1 LVNKSELYRLKLRQ
15 LDDWAPFLLRESG
28 LPGPRGNLELAHAV
42 AAEGERARFLRYLA
56 YGPDQAPTNSPY
68 EFLVFC
74 GLLGLGRLVAEGE
87 REHLPTL
94 RRYSSD
100 PRWRMREAVAMALQW
115 FGRAD
120 MESLLTEMAG
130 WASGGWLEQRA
141 AVAALCEPALLGDP
155 ADVEQVLELLDE
167 VTARLAE
174 ATGDE
179 RKIDAYRTLRKGLGY
194 CWSVAVSAAPEIGC
208 PRMERWLVS
217 EDRDVRWVMKT
228 NLGKKRLARVAPG
241 WVAEWRQRLGLESLP
256 A

>member
-1 LVNKSELYRLKLRQ
+1 VNKSELYRLKLRQ
-15 LDDWAPFLLRESG
+15 LEDWTPFLLRESG

-42 AAEGERARFLRYLA
+42 AAEGNRACFLRYLA

-87 REHLPTL
+87 REHLETL

-100 PRWRMREAVAMALQW
+100 SRWRMREAVAMALQW
-115 FGRAD
+115 FGREN
-120 MESLLTEMAG
+120 MEGLLGEMSA
-130 WASGGWLEQRA
+130 WVQGGWLEQRA

-155 ADVEQVLELLDE
+155 ADVDRVLELLDQ
-167 VTARLAE
+167 VTAQLAE
-174 ATGDE
+174 APADE
-179 RKIDAYRTLRKGLGY
+179 RKLDAFKTLRQGLGY
-194 CWSVAVSAAPEIGC
+194 CWSVAISAAPRLGC

-228 NLGKKRLARVAPG
+228 NLGKKRLARAAPE
-241 WVAEWRQRLGLESLP
+241 WVADWRQRLGLESLP